1 MGNVPIFRV
10 DTFIVVN
17 RTILDDSDRK
27 ILSTL
32 YQPLVGSMAIN
43 LYLTL
48 WSYLDKQEI
57 ISNVW
62 THQHLMKNM
71 QITLEKLVTARQS
84 LEAIGLIKT
93 YLKENTDCNS
103 YVYEL
108 YSPLKA
114 DEFLNDPFLSTILYD
129 TLGEKDYKRVRDY
142 FKMPSV
148 SLKGYSDISAKFSDV
163 FEITNIE
170 NIEKLDE
177 IKKKNK
183 LNISF
188 EPTIDLNNIISGIP
202 KEVLNHR
209 TITKDI
215 KELIYKLA
223 LVYDYDDSIMQKL
236 IYDSIDESHRIN
248 VETLRMRA
256 RKYYRFQNNN
266 NALNLINKS
275 QPEYLKTK
283 LNGMTKKD
291 QIIYKFE
298 TLSPN
303 EFLTKKKG
311 IEPSKDEVAILEY
324 LLIDVGLKP
333 GVVNVLIDYVLATS
347 ENKLVRSY
355 IESKASE
362 WQRCGIETV
371 PMAMEKA
378 KEEKKARTKKV
389 VVNKPDWFDK
399 NIKASV
405 ASVEEEEAFLEELK
419 SME

>member
-1 MGNVPIFRV
+1 MGNVIYRI
-10 DTFIVVN
+10 DNFIVVN
-17 RTILDDSDRK
+17 KTILDDSDRK

-32 YQPLVGSMAIN
+32 YQPLIGSMAIN

-62 THQHLMKNM
+62 THQHLVKNM

-114 DEFLNDPFLSTILYD
+114 DEFLSDPFLSTVLHD
-129 TLGEKDYKRVRDY
+129 TVGDKDYKRIKEY
-142 FKMPSV
+142 FMAPTIN
-148 SLKGYSDISAKFSDV
+148 LEGYTDISAKFGDI
-163 FEITNIE
+163 FEVTNTSNVE
-170 NIEKLDE
+170 VLDDM
-177 IKKKNK
+177 KKKNK

-188 EPTIDLNNIISGIP
+188 EPTIDLTNIISSIP
-202 KEVLNHR
+202 KELLNHR
-209 TITKDI
+209 TITKDM

-223 LVYDYDDSIMQKL
+223 LVYDYDDSTMQKL
-236 IYDSIDESHRIN
+236 IYDSIDDTHRIN
-248 VETLRMRA
+248 PEVLRTRA

-266 NALNLINKS
+266 NTVNLVNKA

-283 LNGMTKKD
+283 LSGMTKKE

-303 EFLTKKKG
+303 EFLAKKKG
-311 IEPSKDEVAILEY
+311 IEPTKDEVAILEY

-333 GVVNVLIDYVLATS
+333 GVVNVLIDYILVTS
-347 ENKLVRSY
+347 NNRLVRSY

-378 KEEKKARTKKV
+378 KEERKVRTKKEEV
-389 VVNKPDWFDK
+389 KPVWFDK
-399 NIKASV
+399 KVDASV
-405 ASVEEEEAFLEELK
+405 VSAEEEKAFLEELK